1 MMEKFYCPKCDKIFE
16 AEGKKKGWQSSL
28 FGYCWKLVAKCPNCD
43 KECDEWRP
51 KGSSDKESG
60 NYCGGTCSIFKK

>member
-1 MMEKFYCPKCDKIFE
+1 MMEKFHCPKCDKIFE

-43 KECDEWRP
+43 KECDE
-51 KGSSDKESG
+51 
-60 NYCGGTCSIFKK
+60 